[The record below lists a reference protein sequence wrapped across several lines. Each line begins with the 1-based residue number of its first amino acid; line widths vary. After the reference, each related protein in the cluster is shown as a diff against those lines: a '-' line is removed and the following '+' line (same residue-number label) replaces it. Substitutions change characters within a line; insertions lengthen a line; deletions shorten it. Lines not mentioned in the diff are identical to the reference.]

1 MTNFRLQR
9 YNKMITQ
16 PRDRQCFLLKNQLMD
31 NSTIIETLVNAYAA
45 GNNRAFARML
55 GVSYQTIT
63 NWKRPERTLDY
74 PLIYEKCENLSG
86 DWLLSGRGELFR
98 TPLPDNSQTASAKGK
113 QAMATVI
120 RDINLNAKDSNQ
132 AKIALLE
139 KLLEEKERLIQILL
153 SQRNSEE
160 SAK

>member
-1 MTNFRLQR
+1 
-9 YNKMITQ
+9 
-16 PRDRQCFLLKNQLMD
+16 
-31 NSTIIETLVNAYAA
+31 
-45 GNNRAFARML
+45 ML

-74 PLIYEKCENLSG
+74 LLIYEKCENLSG

-98 TPLPDNSQTASAKGK
+98 TAVPDNSQTASAKGK

-120 RDINLNAKDSNQ
+120 RDINLNAKDSDQ